1 MTLIHKSVSAF
12 GDWII
17 FMNGR
22 MLYKKWPNGSSMLFE
37 KYGPNTTNA
46 DRDNSRTAAD
56 VGTEKAEEAMN
67 PFHERDPK
75 AVAAMVSSLLV
86 DICGSA
92 NDVIKATALFTVA
105 SSAQNWLMDEKL
117 LAYFSFA
124 DLRDNLNLKRL
135 IDLNDPAK
143 FPTMPVEVRSPIRQY
158 LYSVPGFR
166 PEMGYKQTAQAFE
179 SHAQAEMDLTKL
191 LGSLY
196 DTYDQIFGGAR
207 EPLRVAD
214 AVYDGSSGVSMPW
227 QSYLTGGEAATGE
240 GAAAETTS
248 PLESVPDDIVAIVDE
263 LGYDKRVAY
272 LLLGERMRWQEEIE
286 RLRKAADYISP
297 YLRYTI
303 GEESPGHHPTMPSAV
318 AAFHVAFDIDTQE
331 KRMARARA
339 SLNLGQD

>member
-1 MTLIHKSVSAF
+1 
-12 GDWII
+12 
-17 FMNGR
+17 
-22 MLYKKWPNGSSMLFE
+22 
-37 KYGPNTTNA
+37 
-46 DRDNSRTAAD
+46 
-56 VGTEKAEEAMN
+56 MN

-117 LAYFSFA
+117 LADFSFA

-158 LYSVPGFR
+158 LYSIPGFR

-191 LGSLY
+191 LGSLF
-196 DTYDQIFGGAR
+196 DTYNQIFGGAR

-214 AVYDGSSGVSMPW
+214 AVYDGSSGVSTAW
-227 QSYLTGGEAATGE
+227 QSYLVGEN
-240 GAAAETTS
+240 AAADDTAAPAEASAS
-248 PLESVPDDIVAIVDE
+248 PWDEIPDDIIEIASQLDFMRGGPTSMEIASAIFE
-263 LGYDKRVAY
+263 ERKRGQA
-272 LLLGERMRWQEEIE
+272 EIE

-297 YLRYTI
+297 YLRYTV

-331 KRMARARA
+331 KRAARARA